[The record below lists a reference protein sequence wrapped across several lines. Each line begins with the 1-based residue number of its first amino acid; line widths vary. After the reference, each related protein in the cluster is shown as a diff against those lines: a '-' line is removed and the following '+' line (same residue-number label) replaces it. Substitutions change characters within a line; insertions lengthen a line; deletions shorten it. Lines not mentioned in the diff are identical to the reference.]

1 MIQMSWV
8 VVRMVRTV
16 VRVVLLVG
24 LRISLVEI
32 VDSVGMMLV

>member
-1 MIQMSWV
+1 MIRMSWV

-24 LRISLVEI
+24 LRISLGEI

>member
-1 MIQMSWV
+1 MIRMSWV

-32 VDSVGMMLV
+32 VDSAGMMLV

>member
-1 MIQMSWV
+1 
-8 VVRMVRTV
+8 MVRPV

-32 VDSVGMMLV
+32 VEIVDSVGMMLV

>member
-1 MIQMSWV
+1 MIRMSWV